1 MLSSDPT
8 KHSTPLSANTGR
20 LGTNAPIMSFDSFSE
35 LVLDD
40 NTINNNE
47 LRVIQPS
54 SIPSSAQSSNPSTP
68 PSRHSRRP
76 SLPIQQRQRQESQ
89 PHLSPEA
96 LARHGI
102 KVRDFAYESNL
113 PSIPSIPRVRQL
125 SLAARPLK
133 RTKRQNEQSE
143 DVFAIDASQSDAA
156 NPFRASL
163 LTLDHDNGISNK
175 SKPLE
180 RKSTEPAIIPE
191 RQRQRPFRDV
201 GYVDLSQHASGSQ
214 AVQRSALNTPTP
226 VTPTP
231 NRICTSSPM
240 TLPFPFPT
248 TFPGLPEESQ
258 GTEPSIDTPLAT
270 PKGSLT
276 WPTITSDV
284 PASQLDGGSQLPSAE
299 DTTYSQLGF
308 SAPSSQALG
317 PNPDLDGRDTLSP
330 NSPRPTEP
338 ASTPQKPPPRR
349 LNGVRASSP
358 LSPSPRNRAIR
369 LPAGPDAQT
378 SSQNA
383 VTTTTPRYF
392 LRKHGTPVQSS
403 TTSPASPHRKRVSST
418 SKMAARYTGKTP
430 AVTRQ
435 AAHAAVSGSG
445 GRSSHS
451 RPLRKTTL
459 P

>member
-1 MLSSDPT
+1 MCPVKSP
-8 KHSTPLSANTGR
+8 ST
-20 LGTNAPIMSFDSFSE
+20 
-35 LVLDD
+35 
-40 NTINNNE
+40 
-47 LRVIQPS
+47 
-54 SIPSSAQSSNPSTP
+54 QSSNPTTP
-68 PSRHSRRP
+68 PSKPARRP
-76 SLPIQQRQRQESQ
+76 SLVIQQRQQQQRQESQ
-89 PHLSPEA
+89 PQLSPES

-113 PSIPSIPRVRQL
+113 PLIPSIPRVRQL

-133 RTKRQNEQSE
+133 RTKRQNEQSD

-163 LTLDHDNGISNK
+163 LVLDHDHGGIFNK

-191 RQRQRPFRDV
+191 RERQRPFRDV
-201 GYVDLSQHASGSQ
+201 GYTDLSQHASSSKAIQ
-214 AVQRSALNTPTP
+214 KSPLNTPTP

-231 NRICTSSPM
+231 NKIRTSSP
-240 TLPFPFPT
+240 TILTFPFST
-248 TFPGLPEESQ
+248 TFPGLVGESQ

-284 PASQLDGGSQLPSAE
+284 PASQLDGDSQLPAAE
-299 DTTYSQLGF
+299 DTTYSQLEF
-308 SAPSSQALG
+308 SAPSSQALDS
-317 PNPDLDGRDTLSP
+317 NPDLGGTDTLNP

-338 ASTPQKPPPRR
+338 ASSPAQPPPRR
-349 LNGVRASSP
+349 LNGARASSP
-358 LSPSPRNRAIR
+358 LSPCPRKRAIR
-369 LPAGPDAQT
+369 LSTGTEVQT
-378 SSQNA
+378 PSQNA

-392 LRKHGTPVQSS
+392 LRKHGTPTQAP
-403 TTSPASPHRKRVSST
+403 TTPASPHRKRVSSS
-418 SKMAARYTGKTP
+418 SKVTTRYLGKAP
-430 AVTRQ
+430 VVTRQ

-445 GRSSHS
+445 GRSS
-451 RPLRKTTL
+451 RPLRKNTL

>member
-1 MLSSDPT
+1 MCPV
-8 KHSTPLSANTGR
+8 KP
-20 LGTNAPIMSFDSFSE
+20 P
-35 LVLDD
+35 
-40 NTINNNE
+40 
-47 LRVIQPS
+47 
-54 SIPSSAQSSNPSTP
+54 SAQSSNPSTP
-68 PSRHSRRP
+68 PSKYSRRP
-76 SLPIQQRQRQESQ
+76 SLAIQQRQQLQRPESQ
-89 PHLSPEA
+89 PQLSPEA

-113 PSIPSIPRVRQL
+113 PSLPSIPRVRQL

-133 RTKRQNEQSE
+133 RTKRQNEQSD

-163 LTLDHDNGISNK
+163 LTLDHDHGTSRGIPNK
-175 SKPLE
+175 SKSLE

-226 VTPTP
+226 ITPTP
-231 NRICTSSPM
+231 NRIYTSSPM
-240 TLPFPFPT
+240 TLPFPFST
-248 TFPGLPEESQ
+248 TFPSLAGESQ

-270 PKGSLT
+270 PKGSQT
-276 WPTITSDV
+276 WPTIATDV
-284 PASQLDGGSQLPSAE
+284 PASQLDGESQPPVTE
-299 DTTYSQLGF
+299 DMTYSQLGF
-308 SAPSSQALG
+308 SASSQVLE
-317 PNPDLDGRDTLSP
+317 PNLDLDGRDTLSP

-338 ASTPQKPPPRR
+338 ASTPPQPPPRR

-358 LSPSPRNRAIR
+358 SSPSPRNRAIR
-369 LPAGPDAQT
+369 LPTSPDAQS
-378 SSQNA
+378 SSQN
-383 VTTTTPRYF
+383 VVPTTTPRYF
-392 LRKHGTPVQSS
+392 LRKHGTPVQASA
-403 TTSPASPHRKRVSST
+403 TSPASPHRKRVSSS
-418 SKMAARYTGKTP
+418 SKMAARYPGKAP

-445 GRSSHS
+445 GRSSHA

>member
-1 MLSSDPT
+1 MCPVKSP
-8 KHSTPLSANTGR
+8 
-20 LGTNAPIMSFDSFSE
+20 
-35 LVLDD
+35 
-40 NTINNNE
+40 
-47 LRVIQPS
+47 
-54 SIPSSAQSSNPSTP
+54 SAQSSNPTTP
-68 PSRHSRRP
+68 SKYTGRRP
-76 SLPIQQRQRQESQ
+76 SLATQQRQQQQRQESQ
-89 PHLSPEA
+89 LQFSPEV

-133 RTKRQNEQSE
+133 RTKRQNEQSD
-143 DVFAIDASQSDAA
+143 DVFANDAGSQSQSDAA

-163 LTLDHDNGISNK
+163 LELDGMTGGVPNE

-180 RKSTEPAIIPE
+180 RKSTEPVIIPV

-201 GYVDLSQHASGSQ
+201 GYVDLSQHASSSQ
-214 AVQRSALNTPTP
+214 TVQKSPLNTPTP

-231 NRICTSSPM
+231 NRFRISPP
-240 TLPFPFPT
+240 TALSFPFPT
-248 TFPGLPEESQ
+248 SFHGLAGESQ
-258 GTEPSIDTPLAT
+258 GTVSSIDTPLAT

-284 PASQLDGGSQLPSAE
+284 LASQLDGDSQPPIVK

-317 PNPDLDGRDTLSP
+317 SSPDLGS
-330 NSPRPTEP
+330 SPRPTEP
-338 ASTPQKPPPRR
+338 ASSPLQPPPRR
-349 LNGVRASSP
+349 LNGARASSP
-358 LSPSPRNRAIR
+358 LSPS
-369 LPAGPDAQT
+369 AGNHARGSRTGLGAPT
-378 SSQNA
+378 PGQNSVA
-383 VTTTTPRYF
+383 AATTPRYF
-392 LRKHGTPVQSS
+392 LRKHGTPAQSPA
-403 TTSPASPHRKRVSST
+403 TSPASPHRNRVSSSS
-418 SKMAARYTGKTP
+418 SKVTTRYPGRVP

-445 GRSSHS
+445 GRSSHA

>member
-1 MLSSDPT
+1 MCPVKSP
-8 KHSTPLSANTGR
+8 
-20 LGTNAPIMSFDSFSE
+20 
-35 LVLDD
+35 
-40 NTINNNE
+40 
-47 LRVIQPS
+47 
-54 SIPSSAQSSNPSTP
+54 SAQSSNPSTP
-68 PSRHSRRP
+68 HSKYASRP
-76 SLPIQQRQRQESQ
+76 SLAIQQRQQQQRQELQ
-89 PHLSPEA
+89 PQLSPEA

-133 RTKRQNEQSE
+133 RTKRQNEQS

-163 LTLDHDNGISNK
+163 LELDHDHRGR

-191 RQRQRPFRDV
+191 RQRQHPFRDV
-201 GYVDLSQHASGSQ
+201 GYIDLSQHASSSQ
-214 AVQRSALNTPTP
+214 AVQKSPLNTPTP

-231 NRICTSSPM
+231 NRIRTSSPT

-248 TFPGLPEESQ
+248 TFPGLAGESQ

-276 WPTITSDV
+276 WPTVTSDV
-284 PASQLDGGSQLPSAE
+284 PASQLDGDSQPPAAE

-308 SAPSSQALG
+308 SAPSSQTLDSNLNSGGRG
-317 PNPDLDGRDTLSP
+317 PLSP

-338 ASTPQKPPPRR
+338 ASTPPQPPPRR
-349 LNGVRASSP
+349 LNGARASSP
-358 LSPSPRNRAIR
+358 LSPSLRNHAIR
-369 LPAGPDAQT
+369 SPTDPEAQT
-378 SSQNA
+378 PSQDTVA
-383 VTTTTPRYF
+383 TTAPRYF
-392 LRKHGTPVQSS
+392 LRKHGAPAQASA
-403 TTSPASPHRKRVSST
+403 SPASPNRKRVSSS
-418 SKMAARYTGKTP
+418 SKMAARYPGKAP

-445 GRSSHS
+445 GRSSHA

>member
-1 MLSSDPT
+1 MCPV
-8 KHSTPLSANTGR
+8 KP
-20 LGTNAPIMSFDSFSE
+20 P
-35 LVLDD
+35 
-40 NTINNNE
+40 
-47 LRVIQPS
+47 
-54 SIPSSAQSSNPSTP
+54 SAQSSNPSTP
-68 PSRHSRRP
+68 PSRYSRRP
-76 SLPIQQRQRQESQ
+76 SLAIQQRQQQQRQESQ
-89 PHLSPEA
+89 SQLSPEA
-96 LARHGI
+96 LACHGI

-163 LTLDHDNGISNK
+163 LTLDHDNGTSRGIPNK
-175 SKPLE
+175 SKALE

-191 RQRQRPFRDV
+191 RQHQRPFRDV
-201 GYVDLSQHASGSQ
+201 GYVDLSQHASSSQ

-231 NRICTSSPM
+231 NRIRTSSPM

-258 GTEPSIDTPLAT
+258 GTELSIDTPLAT

-308 SAPSSQALG
+308 SAPSSQALD
-317 PNPDLDGRDTLSP
+317 PNPDLDGRDTLNP

-349 LNGVRASSP
+349 LNGIRASSP
-358 LSPSPRNRAIR
+358 SSPSPRNRAIR
-369 LPAGPDAQT
+369 LPTGPDAQT
-378 SSQNA
+378 PSQNA

-392 LRKHGTPVQSS
+392 LRKHGTPVQAS

-418 SKMAARYTGKTP
+418 SKMATRYPGKAP

-445 GRSSHS
+445 GRSSHA